1 MEQAKMLRQNANVRI
16 LMVMCFFASS
26 IGDAFNTVFIRRML
40 TDSGIVGEIYISI
53 PITAMSAMMVL
64 GVLISGRM
72 VGKMKSFNSYLRCA
86 IALLFVGLLLR
97 GLAFDYYVLVGGFAV
112 SGFGIGL
119 LFIGVRYYAFMFSD
133 KEQRTKALVNT
144 IGGSFVGQCLG
155 TILGGILAGQ
165 LDHRYIY
172 LLSAALLLIPFI
184 MATRISIEGK
194 LEVVRYSELLRV
206 LKNRKALIYL
216 LSVVLPMYA
225 FSIFISYT
233 VPLDVNDYGYSSTV
247 TSVLIFINYLL
258 SAYAGLILIP
268 KLTAKLSGSK
278 IILMYLLLTTIMVIL
293 YVVFPSMIMLSVV
306 VIVCGVLDSFG
317 LTLAIDSFTATKS
330 EKTYSDNSSLILF
343 YLFSRIGQMIGPT
356 MISATGNLAVLGAFL
371 LIGAIVFLLSNGV
384 KSEK

>member
-1 MEQAKMLRQNANVRI
+1 MEQAKYLKQNANVRV

-40 TDSGIVGEIYISI
+40 SDSGLAGDLYISI
-53 PITAMSAMMVL
+53 PITAMTAMMVL
-64 GVLISGRM
+64 GVLISGQI
-72 VGKMKSFNSYLRCA
+72 VGRTKTFNSYVRGG
-86 IALLFVGLLLR
+86 IAMLFVGLLLR
-97 GLAFDYYVLVGGFAV
+97 GLAFDYYVLVAGFAV

-133 KEQRTKALVNT
+133 PEQRTNALVNT

-172 LLSAALLLIPFI
+172 LLSAVLLLIPFI
-184 MATRISIEGK
+184 MATRIRIEGK
-194 LEVVRYSELLRV
+194 LEVVKYSELLHV

-225 FSIFISYT
+225 FSVFISYT
-233 VPLDVNDYGYSSTV
+233 VPLDVYDFGFSSTV
-247 TSVLIFINYLL
+247 TSVLIFVNYLL
-258 SAYAGLILIP
+258 AAYAGLILIP
-268 KLTAKLSGSK
+268 KMTSKMSGNM
-278 IILMYLLLTTIMVIL
+278 IILLYLLMTAIMVIL
-293 YVVFPSMIMLSVV
+293 YIVFPSMIMLSVV

-317 LTLAIDSFTATKS
+317 LTIAINTFTATKS
-330 EKTYSDNSSLILF
+330 EKQYSDNGSLILF

-356 MISATGNLAVLGAFL
+356 MISLTGNLAILGAFL
-371 LIGAIVFLLSNGV
+371 LVGAIVFLLSNGV